1 MAAAPLTDDTGS
13 RDQRIWWAH
22 MKRELETFRAV
33 VKEVGPLPDQIG
45 SLAQTL
51 GEVRGDVRSLDGK
64 VGRLSSDLREHCARA
79 ELTDRRITDLE
90 VGQKALQ
97 RDHRGLSASVAQCQ
111 AREAADRDTDKEAM
125 KGRFLVA
132 CAVIA
137 AIASILG
144 QFIGR

>member
-64 VGRLSSDLREHCARA
+64 VGKLSSDLREHCARA

-90 VGQKALQ
+90 VGQKALL

-111 AREAADRDTDKEAM
+111 AVEAAERDSNKEVI
-125 KGRFLVA
+125 KFW
-132 CAVIA
+132 AVILA
-137 AIASILG
+137 AGIAALASIFG
-144 QFIGR
+144 H